1 MKNKLSLPVIG
12 LVLTAVMFCGI
23 RYGSASLDPGTFLA
37 ALLRK
42 PGAETESV
50 ILYAVRI
57 PRVLAG
63 VTAGAGLAL
72 SGVLLQAVTDNDLA
86 SPGIIGVNA
95 GAGFAVVLCLVFL
108 PGAALF
114 FPAAAFAGAC
124 LTTLLITALAGRN
137 SRSAVILAGVAVSSV
152 LSASISAF
160 TYVDTDLLAAY
171 NAFSVGGLRGVEADQ
186 LWMPAAMIGICFG
199 AAMIVSRQIDLLCLG
214 ESGAAV
220 LGVPVKRIRL
230 LCIFCASASAGA
242 AVSFAGLLGFVG
254 LIVPHIARKLVG
266 SRTSRLIPASV
277 MLGAAVTVSADL
289 AGRILA
295 SPSEIP
301 VGIMMA
307 FIGGPFF
314 LFLLIRRRKEEPW
327 S

>member
-1 MKNKLSLPVIG
+1 MKNRVVLPLMG
-12 LVLTAVMFCGI
+12 LVLCAVMFCGI
-23 RYGSASLDPGTFLA
+23 RYGSADLDTGTFIA
-37 ALLRK
+37 ALIRS

-63 VTAGAGLAL
+63 VVAGAGLAL

-86 SPGIIGVNA
+86 APNIIGVNA

-108 PGAALF
+108 PGMALIL
-114 FPAAAFAGAC
+114 PAAAFAGAC
-124 LTTLLITALAGRN
+124 LTTLLITALAGKN
-137 SRSAVILAGVAVSSV
+137 SRSSVILAGVAVSSI
-152 LSASISAF
+152 LNAAISSF

-171 NAFSVGGLRGVEADQ
+171 NAFSVGGLRGVRLEQ
-186 LWMPAAMIGICFG
+186 LWLPAMMIAICFALAM
-199 AAMIVSRQIDLLCLG
+199 AASRQIDLLCLG
-214 ESGAAV
+214 DSGAAV
-220 LGVPVKRIRL
+220 LGVPVSRIRL

-266 SRTSRLIPASV
+266 RSTSVLIPAAL

-295 SPSEIP
+295 APSEIP

-307 FIGGPFF
+307 FVGGPFF
-314 LFLLIRRRKEEPW
+314 LFLLIRRRKG
-327 S
+327 